1 MNHTQKIIGFSYM
14 TWAWGLL
21 IAITLLAWWLGTAEQ
36 SLAALGVIV
45 TACFK
50 VWIIAYQFMELKI
63 APAPLRL
70 GFLLWVISIGAV
82 LIYLIS

>member
-1 MNHTQKIIGFSYM
+1 MHYAQKFLGLSHM

-21 IAITLLAWWLGTAEQ
+21 MAITLLAWWLGTAEQ
-36 SLAALGVIV
+36 SLVVLGVIV
-45 TACFK
+45 TACLK

-63 APAPLRL
+63 APAPLRS
-70 GFLLWVISIGAV
+70 GFLVWVISIGAI